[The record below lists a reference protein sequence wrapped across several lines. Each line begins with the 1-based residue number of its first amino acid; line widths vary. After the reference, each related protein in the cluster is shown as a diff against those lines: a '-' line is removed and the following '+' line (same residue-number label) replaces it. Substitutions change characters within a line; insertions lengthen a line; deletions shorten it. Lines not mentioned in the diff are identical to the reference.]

1 MPLFPLLW
9 EIACPLPANPP
20 KKPPP
25 RPGLVLRV
33 KRLLIVPLR
42 LLRRL
47 RRPKAAP
54 ESEEAEEAKPRA
66 RNAGREE
73 THEEEQA
80 PAAPPLWRRLMPYGL
95 VLLTGAAGGGAIYWL
110 SAQII
115 AFQSAELGEQN
126 EEIARLKGVL
136 AGYDKM
142 MLKNSRK
149 LEDEQGKRAETEN
162 RLAIAQTD
170 LTRRPPPGESRGTG
184 GQAAASAGKAAD
196 CTLRRG
202 SIGSTLKACL
212 EEFNRQ

>member
-1 MPLFPLLW
+1 MGNSLSAAS
-9 EIACPLPANPP
+9 ESAEEAA
-20 KKPPP
+20 P
-25 RPGLVLRV
+25 RPGLVLRA
-33 KRLLIVPLR
+33 KRLLIAPLL

-47 RRPKAAP
+47 RRAKAAP
-54 ESEEAEEAKPRA
+54 ESEETEAPKPRA
-66 RNAGREE
+66 RSAGREE
-73 THEEEQA
+73 TREEVQA
-80 PAAPPLWRRLMPYGL
+80 PAAPPLWRRMLPYGL
-95 VLLTGAAGGGAIYWL
+95 VLLTGAVAGGGAIYWL

-115 AFQSAELGEQN
+115 AFQSAELGEQD

-149 LEDEQGKRAETEN
+149 LEDEQGKRAEIEN

-170 LTRRPPPGESRGTG
+170 LTRRPPPGEGRATG
-184 GQAAASAGKAAD
+184 AQAAAGAGKAAD